1 MSSGVAVIVSIVLAV
16 AGTLGAA
23 WGVFQGSAK
32 GKTLELYEKELDLRT
47 EINERLEAEN
57 LRLHQRVVE
66 ISKEA
71 ARWQE
76 AVTQKARV
84 EELAKTIER
93 EETARREFEK
103 SIEMLLKDIVAQLK
117 SQRGAIG

>member
-1 MSSGVAVIVSIVLAV
+1 MNAVAVIVSIVIGV
-16 AGTLGAA
+16 AGALGAA
-23 WGVFQGSAK
+23 WGVFQGAAK

-57 LRLHQRVVE
+57 LRCHQRVIEVN
-66 ISKEA
+66 KEA

-84 EELAKTIER
+84 EELTQTIER
-93 EETARREFEK
+93 EDRTRREFEK

-117 SQRGAIG
+117 NQRGAIG